1 MSFKISISNF
11 EKSKC
16 IQRQLD
22 NRIFKRLEMLE
33 TEFCLQMR
41 SLFPQTPFAS
51 MEFITKRTLLII
63 IMRNSC
69 ELGLEIS
76 SAVNTASD

>member
-1 MSFKISISNF
+1 MNILNF

-16 IQRQLD
+16 IQRQLM
-22 NRIFKRLEMLE
+22 NRIFKRLEILE

-41 SLFPQTPFAS
+41 SPFSQNPFAS
-51 MEFITKRTLLII
+51 TELITEYTLLII

-69 ELGLEIS
+69 EPDLEIS